1 VRRSRILPFLGP
13 ILVLYLLADTVAR
26 RGGLSLEGAF
36 VGAIAALLSITPFA
50 LGRSSEREGFRT
62 VGVLGIMAAIG
73 LVGLVDGSVSVATAA
88 CSLAA
93 WAAVAGVTLDLALS
107 SPDRP
112 RALDRGPWLRAL
124 IAVASFLVA
133 AFAVVRVVFSDL
145 AFWAAVPI
153 ESAFAAPAIAVLIA
167 IAAAIVLRWSRR
179 ALGST
184 PEDLAQNAWGLLGS
198 VVALATGGGACFLF
212 WTQQSGDLARGLAA
226 GTALALVIGHGAMV
240 RPSRRAS
247 AGAGTRKLIAVMIAT
262 GGVIAAVIAGRH
274 AIPIEPVP
282 LGFLTAAG
290 AIALVVVYRLAD
302 RAMYRLLAPAAG
314 RLLDAIE
321 IARRDAHSAASLE
334 ELARTVLGP
343 IRRAARDPE
352 AEAFI
357 LMLDPEREARVD
369 KAGEPH
375 VRKAPMPEALRARL
389 VDRPGEIV
397 IRSALERLTVRRP
410 DIRPLVDLL
419 LSMDAFAVVPLMRD
433 SEVEGALVIP
443 KGRRTSALSIE
454 ELHALEQLAGELAA
468 SVSLIGARSRADE
481 RANRAERTRIELSER
496 IEVLEESLAKAHADM
511 RVLRAGRNAARVSE
525 PPIGYGPAMRALA
538 RQLADVAPLETPVLL
553 VAPPGS
559 EIEQI
564 AHRIHSMSSRADHA
578 FVVGDCG
585 TTRSDEI
592 SKALFGSTETNEPGW
607 LRLAT
612 GGTVLLLDLPALP
625 PDVQRTLAETISTR
639 EIRPIEGTSLAPF
652 ETRIIASSQCAL
664 AELGVAG
671 AFDAELA
678 HWFSSTRLDLPPLAD
693 RPEDLESLVL
703 LAIDRACRVAGKSVV
718 GIDPSA
724 LDTLRKYAFPGN
736 LRELEWVI
744 ERAVA
749 HASGSKIAPEDLPLL
764 ANGTPHSTPLAGTY
778 AELEKR
784 ILLNALERAG
794 GNKSE
799 AARLLG
805 LKRTT
810 FLDKLRRIESGEP
823 SSELTT

>member
-1 VRRSRILPFLGP
+1 M
-13 ILVLYLLADTVAR
+13 VLYLLADTVAR

-62 VGVLGIMAAIG
+62 VGVLGIAAAVG
-73 LVGLVDGSVSVATAA
+73 LVGLVDVSVSVATAA

-93 WAAVAGVTLDLALS
+93 WSAVAGITLDLALS

-124 IAVASFLVA
+124 IAFASLLVASFGVA
-133 AFAVVRVVFSDL
+133 RVVFADL
-145 AFWAAVPI
+145 PFWGAVPI
-153 ESAFAAPAIAVLIA
+153 ESAYTAPAVAVLLA
-167 IAAAIVLRWSRR
+167 TAAAIALRWLRR
-179 ALGST
+179 ALGSA

-198 VVALATGGGACFLF
+198 VVALASGGGAAFLF
-212 WTQQSGDLARGLAA
+212 WTGRSGDLARGLAA
-226 GTALALVIGHGAMV
+226 ATALALVIGHGAMV

-262 GGVIAAVIAGRH
+262 GGVIAAVIVGRDSV
-274 AIPIEPVP
+274 PMEPVP
-282 LGFLTAAG
+282 LGFVTAAG
-290 AIALVVVYRLAD
+290 SIALVVLYRLAD

-321 IARRDAHSAASLE
+321 LARRDAHSAASLE
-334 ELARTVLGP
+334 ELARAVLGP
-343 IRRAARDPE
+343 FRRAARDPD

-369 KAGEPH
+369 RAGEPH
-375 VRKAPMPEALRARL
+375 VRKAAMPDALRARL

-419 LSMDAFAVVPLMRD
+419 LSMDAFAVVPLVRD
-433 SEVEGALVIP
+433 SELEGALVIP
-443 KGRRTSALSIE
+443 KGRRSSTLSIE
-454 ELHALEQLAGELAA
+454 ELHALEQLSTELAA
-468 SVSLIGARSRADE
+468 SIALIGARSRSDE
-481 RANRAERTRIELSER
+481 RANRAERARIELSER
-496 IEVLEESLAKAHADM
+496 IDVLEESLAKAHADM

-538 RQLADVAPLETPVLL
+538 KQLVEVAPLETPVLL

-559 EIEQI
+559 EVEQI
-564 AHRIHSMSSRADHA
+564 AHRIHTSSSRSDHP
-578 FVVGDCG
+578 FVVGDCAA
-585 TTRSDEI
+585 TRSDEI
-592 SKALFGSTETNEPGW
+592 SKALFGSTESGEPGW

-612 GGTVLLLDLPALP
+612 GGTLLLLDLPALP
-625 PDVQRTLAETISTR
+625 PDVQRALAETISTR
-639 EIRPIEGTSLAPF
+639 EVRPIEGTSLAPF
-652 ETRIIASSQCAL
+652 DTRVIASSQCAL
-664 AELGVAG
+664 AELAVAG

-678 HWFSSTRLDLPPLAD
+678 HWFSSARLDLPALSD

-718 GIDPSA
+718 GIEPSA
-724 LDTLRKYAFPGN
+724 LETLRKYAFPGN
-736 LRELEWVI
+736 LRELEWVV

-749 HASGSKIAPEDLPLL
+749 QTSGSKISTEDLPLL

-778 AELEKR
+778 AELEKH

-823 SSELTT
+823 PPELTT